1 MYLSYSGYAK
11 YDSCAF
17 AYWNDYINKTKTEA
31 LDDRLG
37 SLYGSIVGLIM
48 EAFYRDRLWKAEKPQ
63 QALQDLVT
71 PLTEKTIKRETTPWK
86 DRPGGVLLWKGSK
99 EGQNPKALYANR
111 EDLEADIRD
120 TIPRALR
127 SIRHHKLLG
136 PRTDAEF
143 KLDYVKDG
151 DIIAGRADF
160 VIKRVAPLSDLIII
174 DGKGSRHRAKY
185 VDPEQLRWYA
195 MLYWLHTKQLPD
207 KLAFLFW
214 KFEPLQSMDWIDVS
228 EYEVEELY
236 EKIQGYFR
244 DIEKKTK
251 LLVVNAAPAGARN
264 VFTPSPN
271 EDNCR
276 FCPYATPELCPK
288 GAQVQQEIAERAKRS
303 KKR

>member
-1 MYLSYSGYAK
+1 MYLSYSGYSK
-11 YDSCAF
+11 YDSCGF
-17 AYWNDYINKTKTEA
+17 AYWNEYINKTKIEGV
-31 LDDRLG
+31 DDRLG

-48 EAFYRDRLWKAEKPQ
+48 EHFYRDRLWKAEKPQ
-63 QALQDLVT
+63 QALQDLVV
-71 PLTEKTIKRETTPWK
+71 PLMEKTIKRETSPWK
-86 DRPGGVLLWKGSK
+86 ERAGGVLLWKGTG
-99 EGQNPKALYANR
+99 EGKNPKALYAD
-111 EDLEADIRD
+111 EAELEADIRD

-127 SIRHHKLLG
+127 SVRHHKLLG
-136 PRTDAEF
+136 PRTDAEY
-143 KLDYVKDG
+143 KLDFTQDG

-160 VIKRVAPLSDLIII
+160 LIQRVSPLSDLLII

-195 MLYWLHTKQLPD
+195 MLLWLHTKKLPD

-228 EYEVEELY
+228 EYEVEELH
-236 EKIQGYFR
+236 EKVRDYFR
-244 DIEKKTK
+244 DIEKKTR
-251 LLVVNAAPAGARN
+251 LLVVGAPPAGARN

-276 FCPYATPELCPK
+276 FCPYATQELCPK
-288 GAQVQQEIAERAKRS
+288 GAQVQQEIADRAKR